1 MDVENFLSDEDILER
16 VAAFESEGFPPDE
29 CIEYAEVLAKYCRG
43 EVTEKAIQ
51 TLVEKFPD
59 DRLSELVR
67 KHVVPSLGPGVDHCQ
82 GSHGGPLA
90 IALVGCGFE
99 VDSGWRVTWPNGK
112 VLEGDSLCRLALRA
126 GWLRRMRSMGSGSP
140 PAF

>member
-1 MDVENFLSDEDILER
+1 MENFLSDEDILER
-16 VAAFESEGFPPDE
+16 VAAFKSEGFPPDL
-29 CIEYAEVLAKYCRG
+29 CIEYAEVLAKECSGR
-43 EVTEKAIQ
+43 VTEDAIEI
-51 TLVEKFPD
+51 LVEKFPD

-67 KHVVPSLGPGVDHCQ
+67 KHVAPSLGPGVDHCQ

-99 VDSGWRVTWPNGK
+99 VDSGWRLTWSDG
-112 VLEGDSLCRLALRA
+112 VLEGENLCRLALLA
-126 GWLRRMRSMGSGSP
+126 GWFRRMRSKGSVSP